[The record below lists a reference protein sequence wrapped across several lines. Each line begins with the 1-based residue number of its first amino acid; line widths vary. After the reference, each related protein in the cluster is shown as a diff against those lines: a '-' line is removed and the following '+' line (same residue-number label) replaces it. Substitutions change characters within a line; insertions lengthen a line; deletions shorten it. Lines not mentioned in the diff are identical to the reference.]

1 MSKWDTQAF
10 LKSDRFSNTK
20 SEIEKILFSNDLSY
34 KEAFQIIGAI
44 QSDLEAKQEEEK
56 VN

>member
-20 SEIEKILFSNDLSY
+20 SEIEKILFSSDLSY

>member
-1 MSKWDTQAF
+1 MSKWDTRAF
-10 LKSDRFSNTK
+10 LKSDRFSKAK

>member
-1 MSKWDTQAF
+1 MSKWDTRAF
-10 LKSDRFSNTK
+10 LKSDRFSKTK

-34 KEAFQIIGAI
+34 KEAFQLIGAI